1 MGRRALASYEE
12 VLGEKH
18 PGTLASLNNLALLLN
33 DKGDYDGAE
42 PLFRCV
48 Q

>member
-1 MGRRALASYEE
+1 MLASAEE

-18 PGTLASLNNLALLLN
+18 PGTLTSVNNLASLLQ